1 MARIR
6 TIKPQ
11 FWGDDSI
18 AELSLEARYLAIGLV
33 SMSDDDGRFMAS
45 PNAVSGYVFPH
56 DEIPANKVRR
66 LLSEVESVGFVQLY
80 RVGKREYGCL
90 PKFTDHQRISHPQKS
105 PLPAPPCVEGMC
117 E

>member
-66 LLSEVESVGFVQLY
+66 LLAEVESVGFIQLY
-80 RVGKREYGCL
+80 RVGKREYGCVSNFRTHQKINRPYKSSL
-90 PKFTDHQRISHPQKS
+90 PDPKGYVD
-105 PLPAPPCVEGMC
+105 A
-117 E
+117 